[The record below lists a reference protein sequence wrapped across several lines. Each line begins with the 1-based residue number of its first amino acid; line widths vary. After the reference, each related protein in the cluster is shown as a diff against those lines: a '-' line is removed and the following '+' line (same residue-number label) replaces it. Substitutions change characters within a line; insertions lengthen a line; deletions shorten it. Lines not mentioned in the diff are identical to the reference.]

1 MLSRIC
7 SILFASAMTASV
19 AAVAVHGQA
28 PVPAPTTK
36 SAVGQWD
43 AAVVR
48 RAAALIDTPA
58 KWNRSDNANCPKNA
72 ATFSI
77 RCALERAVDD
87 AVAANASPTAMTDCV
102 FHSSGAGQE
111 GSCGDLFDELPI
123 LMVSRVP
130 AVTTGKWRADVQP
143 IEVWAGTMSAIEQPV
158 IDEARQAPV
167 VNGKGYK
174 NRLIDYNNDP
184 ATTFEDVKK
193 YFKWL
198 EDRVSAQGGADL
210 AKSFDSVEIEIY
222 KGGTGVIRTYSGWY
236 PISRGSTPGA
246 LRFQMDRLN
255 QVPPNDLDRRIL
267 ERAAALFTSDAMWN
281 RADDR
286 NCPANATTLSIYCA
300 EERASVE
307 VTSGFHH
314 RRPALELVREVV
326 GERSKGKSYEH
337 RLMDYNNDPST
348 TLADVRSLF
357 AAALARI
364 K

>member
-7 SILFASAMTASV
+7 SILFASAITASV

-28 PVPAPTTK
+28 PVAAPATK

-48 RAAALIDTPA
+48 RAAALLDTPA
-58 KWNRSDNANCPKNA
+58 KWNRADNAACPKNA
-72 ATFSI
+72 TTFSI
-77 RCALERAVDD
+77 MCALQKAVDD
-87 AVAANASPTAMTDCV
+87 AVAAEASPTAVTDCV
-102 FHSSGAGQE
+102 FHSAGAGQE

-123 LMVSRVP
+123 LTVSRVP
-130 AVTTGKWRADVQP
+130 AVTTGKWRADAQP
-143 IEVWAGTMSAIEQPV
+143 IEVWTGTMSAIEQPV
-158 IDEARQAPV
+158 LEEARQAPV

-174 NRLIDYNNDP
+174 ARLVDYNNDP
-184 ATTFEDVKK
+184 STTFEDVKK

-198 EDRVSAQGGADL
+198 EDMVAASGPADL
-210 AKSFDSVEIEIY
+210 AQSFDNVEIEIY
-222 KGGTGVIRTYSGWY
+222 KDGKGVIRTYNGWY
-236 PISRGSTPGA
+236 PISHVPTGNA

-255 QVPPNDLDRRIL
+255 QVPPNDLDRQIL
-267 ERAAALFTSDAMWN
+267 KRAAALFTSEAMWN

-286 NCPANATTLSIYCA
+286 KCPATATTLSIYCA
-300 EERASVE
+300 EERASIE
-307 VTSGFHH
+307 VTGGFHH
-314 RRPALELVREVV
+314 RRPALELVRNVV
-326 GERSKGKSYEH
+326 DERSKGKSYDH

-357 AAALARI
+357 AAALARV